1 MNYLEKLEK
10 NREGWLLYCG
20 TCNAYI
26 KQSDPQNFSGKKQ
39 VIIDDVPC
47 ESCEEKRKEE
57 IKEAQSLMGRLGLP
71 KGENSNG

>member
-26 KQSDPQNFSGKKQ
+26 KQSDPQDFSIGKQ
-39 VIIDDVPC
+39 VIIESEGC
-47 ESCEEKRKEE
+47 ENCKTHAQEVL
-57 IKEAQSLMGRLGLP
+57 EAQSLMGRLGLP
-71 KGENSNG
+71 KGDLNEE